1 VSDDELRRRLQE
13 VPGPGARLD
22 ADAIVA
28 GAKRRRRPKT
38 IALSSAATAA
48 AVLIVAPFVAPGLSP
63 LRPASEV
70 GSPMD
75 AAAPESESGADGS
88 TGEESAGGAT
98 EPDDAGATEAGE
110 APAASDTDRA
120 AACGYPSLLD
130 ETGIRA
136 TFADDPGDGR
146 VDIAFELP
154 ASGGEVVVLGVAIA
168 HVAADGAIV
177 SAPDVAAFDDSGT
190 RSQASGA
197 GGLVRLGTFVLDDAP
212 PVDCGVGGE
221 SSEAPLLLVELDG
234 QRRGVVGEPG
244 GVR

>member
-1 VSDDELRRRLQE
+1 MSDDELRRRLQE

-28 GAKRRRRPKT
+28 SAKRRRRPKT

-48 AVLIVAPFVAPGLSP
+48 AVLIVAPFVTPGLSP

-75 AAAPESESGADGS
+75 AAAPESDAGADGS
-88 TGEESAGGAT
+88 GEESAGGAT
-98 EPDDAGATEAGE
+98 EPGDAGATEAGE
-110 APAASDTDRA
+110 APAASDTDLA
-120 AACGYPSLLD
+120 AACRYPSLLA

-177 SAPDVAAFDDSGT
+177 SAPEVAAFDDSGT

-234 QRRGVVGEPG
+234 QARGVVGEPG